1 MRRSSSGTHLLWAT
15 LIALIFVVAIGPAPA
30 HAATSD
36 TTLADRYAPILELK
50 AQRAPCDA
58 TGEQFVPS
66 PVEIVLGNPEVRLLR
81 GSEQLIS
88 LAPTA
93 EQIAPLGPNYYL
105 DLPGNP
111 LHPGCTYEQASQQ
124 LMHGRQPTSYAHIA
138 TEPGVTGIVVQYWFF
153 YYFNQ
158 FNDLHEGDWEMMQVV
173 WDHVSTVAAALQ
185 TPPDRVALAQHG
197 TGQTAAWTSTL
208 LVRDGTHPVVYPA
221 SGSHATYFG
230 SHLYLGSG
238 QQGAGLGCD
247 NTQGPSEHVRPV
259 VVILPTIPPATGP
272 FAWLGFQGHWGQQ
285 EVAFNTGPTGPVQHL
300 QWSEPIRW
308 TDSLQGESPIVPLS
322 SSFGPSVTGAF
333 CATVATGSSIFNTL
347 SHSPW
352 LLAAI
357 VLVILG
363 IIIAIIRAT
372 TWTPTPLWPLAQTR
386 SSGQIL
392 VAGLMLSRIAWRP
405 FLAIG
410 AVFVPISV
418 VSLGLEHAL
427 LSWSGLD
434 GVLGVSKNTPGSA
447 VISLLTGTFGFV
459 IAYNVVVSLV
469 VAGMSRHLTGGPI
482 RLRESFGTTVR
493 RIGPLVVTQL
503 GVTIALTCLA
513 LTIVGIPLAIK
524 KAVDWSFTPIEV
536 IVEEHGPRA
545 ALRESTR
552 LVHGGW
558 WRKAVFT
565 ASLTIAMLTIGPLIG
580 FVMIFVT
587 PIPLGYIN
595 ILGSIIYALAVP
607 YSACCLALF
616 YLTARHGRTQEASPA
631 ISG

>member
-1 MRRSSSGTHLLWAT
+1 MRRSFSPMHLLWGA
-15 LIALIFVVAIGPAPA
+15 LIALIFVLAIGPHPA
-30 HAATSD
+30 HAAASE
-36 TTLADRYAPILELK
+36 TTLADRYAPILKLK
-50 AQRAPCDA
+50 AQTGSCDA

-66 PVEIVLGNPEVRLLR
+66 PVEIVLGNPEVQLLR
-81 GSEQLIS
+81 GSDQLIAS
-88 LAPTA
+88 APTA
-93 EQIAPLGPNYYL
+93 QQIAPLGPNYYL

-111 LHPGCTYEQASQQ
+111 LHPGCTYEQASQR
-124 LMHGRQPTSYAHIA
+124 LMQGRQPTTYAHIA

-173 WDHVSTVAAALQ
+173 WDHVSTVEGALQ

-197 TGQTAAWTSTL
+197 TGQTAAWTDAL
-208 LVRDGTHPVVYPA
+208 LTRDGDHPVVYPA

-230 SHLYLGSG
+230 PHLYLGSG

-247 NTQGPSEHVRPV
+247 NAQGPSREVRPV
-259 VVILPTIPPATGP
+259 VITVPTIPPGTGP

-308 TDSLQGESPIVPLS
+308 TDSLHGDSPIVPLS
-322 SSFGPSVTGAF
+322 SSFGPSVTGVF
-333 CATVATGSSIFNTL
+333 CATVAKGSSIFNTL

-357 VLVILG
+357 VLAILG
-363 IIIAIIRAT
+363 LIIAVIRST
-372 TWTPTPLWPLAQTR
+372 TWAPTPVWPLAQTR

-410 AVFVPISV
+410 AVFVPLSV
-418 VSLGLEHAL
+418 VSLGLQHAL

-434 GVLGVSKNTPGSA
+434 GIIGVSENTPGAA
-447 VISLLTGTFGFV
+447 VVSLVTGTFGFV
-459 IAYNVVVSLV
+459 IAYNIVVGLV
-469 VAGMSRHLTGGPI
+469 VAGMSRHLTGGRI
-482 RLRESFGTTVR
+482 RLRESLVTTAR

-503 GVTIALTCLA
+503 GVTIALTGMA

-536 IVEEHGPRA
+536 IVEGCGPRA

-558 WRKAVFT
+558 WRKAIFT
-565 ASLTIAMLTIGPLIG
+565 ASLTIAMLAIGPLIG
-580 FVMIFVT
+580 FVMIFLT

-616 YLTARHGRTQEASPA
+616 YLAARHGRAHDLSRDV
-631 ISG
+631 SN